1 MRVTPYVAEHAEQA
15 SVISDRTLTPS
26 SRPVLVPLPLRCPAI
41 VIPRPSSH
49 KFAHTDHLPPFLS
62 CLPIIS
68 DLSNSMAD
76 PAADARARRL
86 AAIEARLNPPKEDD
100 GAAAAAGSSGSNTPG
115 REPPRNMPKPWTR
128 PSEREQNEKKRELTR
143 LLNRTIVR
151 DSGYRQAA
159 ECVEVSAESSPVFY
173 SELPRDGGG

>member
-1 MRVTPYVAEHAEQA
+1 
-15 SVISDRTLTPS
+15 
-26 SRPVLVPLPLRCPAI
+26 
-41 VIPRPSSH
+41 
-49 KFAHTDHLPPFLS
+49 
-62 CLPIIS
+62 
-68 DLSNSMAD
+68 MAD